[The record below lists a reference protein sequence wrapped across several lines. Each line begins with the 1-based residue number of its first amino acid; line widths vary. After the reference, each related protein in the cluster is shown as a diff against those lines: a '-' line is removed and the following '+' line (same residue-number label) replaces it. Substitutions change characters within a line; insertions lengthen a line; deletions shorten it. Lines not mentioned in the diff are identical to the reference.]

1 MAARLIRIAG
11 WGLRWLG
18 LTGAALV
25 AVIWVSTWFREP
37 WICDH
42 DTIYFS
48 AVAGQF
54 FVSDGK
60 VRFDI
65 ASYDLDND
73 YHQKPRTRRFLEGY
87 TEPYKPSPLS
97 MWQRMQVGRWWPEVI
112 NVGPG
117 NFTKY
122 YVFVPIWMPLVAFAV
137 PSALAWWWHARRV
150 RPGQCNKCRYDRT
163 GLATSG
169 PCPECGTSPL

>member
-1 MAARLIRIAG
+1 MTARLIRIAG
-11 WGLRWLG
+11 WGIRWLG

-42 DTIYFS
+42 DTIYLS

-54 FVSDGK
+54 FVSDGR
-60 VRFDI
+60 VRFDL
-65 ASYDLDND
+65 ASYDRDND
-73 YHQKPRTRRFLEGY
+73 HYRKPRTRRFLAGY
-87 TEPYKPSPLS
+87 TEPYMSLPTRE
-97 MWQRMQVGRWWPEVI
+97 MMHVGRWWPEAI

-137 PSALAWWWHARRV
+137 PSALAWWRHARRV
-150 RPGQCNKCRYDRT
+150 RPGQCKTCRYNLA
-163 GLATSG
+163 GLATG
-169 PCPECGTSPL
+169 TLCPECGTSPL